1 MTDRVRFLTW
11 QEVLDQVLSFLPP
24 QWRANFTGKILKRLL
39 VAFAL
44 AMEGLYGLLARVLRL
59 SILATS
65 EGRWLRGLVAGFGMT
80 ANGGIAAIAVVRFE
94 RWGDTTN
101 PVVIPARTAV
111 QTDTGIIFLTQE
123 ETTLQANQFVVL
135 VSCTCTRVGAI
146 GNVTG
151 GRINAL
157 KTPIQGIDAVT
168 NLDPAVGGADPEAD
182 ASIKRRVPQHLAML
196 HRATIP
202 ATEAAILAQPAL
214 FPEVVSFITERLATL
229 PGYVRGV
236 LSDASGGDLYRPT
249 AWVATDLPGVW
260 AAVVHEPPQGLIE
273 VGWPCIRFGVV
284 ERDQQGAEVWQP
296 SGSAFEV
303 GQGDYRWFYS
313 SNNGQIYARAKGAD
327 LNTLDLV
334 LYSGVVWRA
343 VNELQQRWI
352 AAGVGIDVIVPMT
365 VRVPIAL
372 NYALDLGFTVAA
384 VDAAIATAINSHI
397 ARLPMGNPL
406 EIDSLYAVLGAVPGA
421 GGIVIDSP
429 EGNIAIAPGEI
440 IRVASITAVRR
451 G

>member
-44 AMEGLYGLLARVLRL
+44 SMESLYGLLARVLRL

-80 ANGGIAAIAVVRFE
+80 ANGGIAAIAAVRFE

-111 QTDTGIIFLTQE
+111 QTETGLIYLTQAT
-123 ETTLQANQFVVL
+123 TTLQSNQFVVL
-135 VSCTCTRVGAI
+135 ANCVCTRVGAI
-146 GNVTG
+146 GNIPG
-151 GRINAL
+151 GQINAL
-157 KTPIQGIDAVT
+157 KTPIQGINVVT
-168 NLDPAVGGADPEAD
+168 NPDPAVGGADPESD
-182 ASIKRRVPQHLAML
+182 ASIKQRVPRHLAML

-202 ATEAAILAQPAL
+202 ATEAAIVAQPVL
-214 FPEVVSFITERLATL
+214 FPEVVSFITERRGTL

-249 AWVATDLPGVW
+249 TWNATDIAGVWWVAT
-260 AAVVHEPPQGLIE
+260 HEPPQGLIE
-273 VGWPCIRFGVV
+273 VGWPCIRFGVLG
-284 ERDQQGAEVWQP
+284 RDQAGAEVWSP
-296 SGSAFEV
+296 SDSAFAV

-313 SNNGQIYARAKGAD
+313 STDGRLYARARGAN

-343 VNELQQRWI
+343 VQELQQRWI
-352 AAGVGIDVIVPMT
+352 AAGVGIDVIVPKT
-365 VRVPIAL
+365 VRVAIAL
-372 NYALDLGFTVAA
+372 NYALEPGGVTATVE
-384 VDAAIATAINSHI
+384 AAIEAAIQTHVGK
-397 ARLPMGNPL
+397 LLMGAPL
-406 EIDSLYAVLGAVPGA
+406 ELDSLYAILGAVPGA
-421 GGIVIDSP
+421 GGIVIDAPLS
-429 EGNIAIAPGEI
+429 NVAIAPGEI
-440 IRVASITAVRR
+440 IRVGSLTVVRR